1 MAQETETHT
10 TPADRSLGRSILW
23 VALAVFASL
32 YVTAINGG
40 PLFYYDSAGYL
51 DNGFKVMR
59 MLGMLQTE
67 TIMRMLGMLQTETIG
82 GAGAGGGE
90 ALGDGTVN
98 GSRSVVYSILVA
110 VASARFG
117 IIAIPFLHLAVFL
130 ITAGSSYSCCWAQ
143 LEYFGTRRAGIW
155 YCGGGCRTGC
165 CASEF
170 AAVLHRLFH
179 ARHSGRRLGP
189 LHRAVVAR

>member
-67 TIMRMLGMLQTETIG
+67 TIG

-90 ALGDGTVN
+90 ALGDGA
-98 GSRSVVYSILVA
+98 YILSLTGRFAGCRGPRLSCNA
-110 VASARFG
+110 VAEEWF
-117 IIAIPFLHLAVFL
+117 
-130 ITAGSSYSCCWAQ
+130 
-143 LEYFGTRRAGIW
+143 
-155 YCGGGCRTGC
+155 
-165 CASEF
+165 
-170 AAVLHRLFH
+170 
-179 ARHSGRRLGP
+179 SGHGP
-189 LHRAVVAR
+189 LCYVRTD